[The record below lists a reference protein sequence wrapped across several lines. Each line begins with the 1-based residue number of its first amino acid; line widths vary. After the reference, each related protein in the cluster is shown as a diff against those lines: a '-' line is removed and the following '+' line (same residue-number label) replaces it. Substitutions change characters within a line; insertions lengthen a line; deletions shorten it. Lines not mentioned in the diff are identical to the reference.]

1 METRVIP
8 LHLLLFV
15 RSSGVDAGSRTAASH
30 EPNRNEEL
38 EVLRRRNRPG
48 ANVIKLLTVVIC

>member
-1 METRVIP
+1 METRVVP

-15 RSSGVDAGSRTAASH
+15 RATGVDASSRTAASH

-38 EVLRRRNRPG
+38 EGLRRRNRPG
-48 ANVIKLLTVVIC
+48 TNVIKLLTAVIC